1 MKVQRALSLVAL
13 LVALT
18 FAGASIA
25 AAPQAKPTQPAG
37 NSAQAKPATTKPAA
51 AAKAAPIDLNTA
63 SKADLASLPGIG
75 DALSQKIIDAR
86 PFAKKDELVSK
97 KIIPQATYDKIKNL
111 VIAKQA
117 KK

>member
-1 MKVQRALSLVAL
+1 MKFQRALSLVAL
-13 LVALT
+13 LVAVT

>member
-1 MKVQRALSLVAL
+1 MKRALSLVAL
-13 LVALT
+13 LVAVT
-18 FAGASIA
+18 FAGTSIA
-25 AAPQAKPTQPAG
+25 AAQAKPAQPAG
-37 NSAQAKPATTKPAA
+37 SSAQAKPATTKP

-63 SKADLASLPGIG
+63 SKADLAALPGIG